1 MTEQSHVKPEPRFPR
16 IRALGRPGG
25 YRRGVLEAVV
35 LLVMLGGLVGV
46 LIPVLPGLPL
56 IVAGGLLWA
65 LAGDAGATGWVI
77 AAVMAAVGI
86 AGMVIATVLPAR
98 RGLAAGVP
106 GWVLATAAVGV
117 VIGFFVIPVV
127 GALVGGPVALF
138 VVEWLRLRDLHDAWR
153 STKEALKGIGLG
165 ILVQLVAG
173 VGMIAI
179 WALGVWIT

>member
-1 MTEQSHVKPEPRFPR
+1 MVTCQPRR
-16 IRALGRPGG
+16 

-35 LLVMLGGLVGV
+35 LVVMLAGLVGV

-56 IVAGGLLWA
+56 IVAGGVVWA
-65 LAGDAGATGWVI
+65 WAGDAGATGWVVAVVI
-77 AAVMAAVGI
+77 AAAGI
-86 AGMVIATVLPAR
+86 AGMVVAAVLPAK

-106 GWVLATAAVGV
+106 RWVLATAAVGV

-138 VVEWLRLRDLHDAWR
+138 VVEWLRLRDLNVAWR

-165 ILVQLVAG
+165 IVVQLVAG
-173 VGMIAI
+173 VGMIAV
-179 WALGVWIT
+179 WAFGVWIS